1 MKTIIKISFK
11 NLKHNYIE
19 IQKFLEEKSCEKNI
33 FIKSKIANDLD
44 LWGDDNC
51 DLLEDLITKYN
62 LDFSEFNYSEYFESE
77 AELFSPIS
85 ALLRILLIPL
95 YFIKLILFLILKP
108 FSKIYS
114 KTIYDFDF
122 FIERDQHKKKDLTM
136 GDLITSKIQ
145 GEFFLRENVRFVLN

>member
-11 NLKHNYIE
+11 NLKQNYIE

-51 DLLEDLITKYN
+51 DMLEDLITKYN

-77 AELFSPIS
+77 GELFSPIS
-85 ALLRILLIPL
+85 TLLRILLIPFFF
-95 YFIKLILFLILKP
+95 YKTYAILNIE
-108 FSKIYS
+108 
-114 KTIYDFDF
+114 TI
-122 FIERDQHKKKDLTM
+122 I
-136 GDLITSKIQ
+136 
-145 GEFFLRENVRFVLN
+145 